1 MRQVRGAA
9 AVTATAVALGAL
21 LPAGAVAGE
30 RREPGTGREPGA
42 GRERGEL
49 LSAKKLKTYTA
60 AQAKKR
66 LKAEGFDSEKVEYGV
81 DTYRLVYR
89 TVDGYGKPT
98 KASGLLVVPRNESR
112 RLKLVSYTHGT
123 ATYRPDSPSASPGDG
138 FVQGAPLTYGTSGFA
153 TTAPDYLGLGVGP
166 GRHPWMDVRTETTAS
181 LDMLRAAR
189 EFLPHK
195 GREARRDVFVTG
207 FSQGASAALGLAREL
222 QRGKKW
228 FRLRAVA
235 PIGGAYDIKGV
246 LIPSMLTG
254 KAQPKLSVAYTSYL
268 LVSWNW
274 KASIY
279 DRPEEVFK
287 QPYASRV
294 EKYFDGSTPGE
305 VMLKGLPDTLPELL
319 TPRGFALLEK
329 PSGRFAKA
337 LRDEDA
343 ICRNWTPEV
352 PVRLYYDSRDEQAD
366 PANSTSCHAWLKST
380 LRRLPATTYGG
391 SPHLGSNLAGT
402 AKAVRWFA
410 SF

>member
-1 MRQVRGAA
+1 MRPVREVA
-9 AVTATAVALGAL
+9 AVTAAAVALGAL
-21 LPAGAVAGE
+21 LPAGAVASE
-30 RREPGTGREPGA
+30 RREPGTGQEPGA
-42 GRERGEL
+42 VRERGEL
-49 LSAKKLKTYTA
+49 LSAKKLKSYTA
-60 AQAKKR
+60 AQVKKR
-66 LKAEGFDSEKVEYGV
+66 LKTEGFDSEKVKYGV

-98 KASGLLVVPRNESR
+98 KASGLLVVPRSENK
-112 RLKLVSYTHGT
+112 RLKLVSYAHGT
-123 ATYRPDSPSASPGDG
+123 TNYRPDAPSTSPGDG
-138 FVQGAPLTYGTSGFA
+138 FVQGAPLTYGTAGFA

-166 GRHPWMDVRTETTAS
+166 GTHPWMDVRTETTAS

-189 EFLPHK
+189 EFLPRK
-195 GREARRDVFVTG
+195 GRTARRDVFVTG

-228 FRLRAVA
+228 FRLRAVV
-235 PIGGAYDIKGV
+235 PISGAYDIQGV
-246 LIPSMLTG
+246 LLPSMLKG
-254 KAQPKLSVAYTSYL
+254 KTPPKLAVAYTSYL

-305 VMLKGLPDTLPELL
+305 VMLQGLPDTLAELL

-337 LRDEDA
+337 LREEDT
-343 ICRNWTPEV
+343 ICRNWAPEV
-352 PVRLYYDSRDEQAD
+352 PVRLYYEPRDEQVDQAG
-366 PANSTSCHAWLKST
+366 STSCHAWLKST
-380 LRRLPATTYGG
+380 LRRLPATAYGG